1 VSPYIIGVDP
11 GAAGALA
18 LLDMEAGRIIEVRD
32 MPVHQVTI
40 GKTKRKRVDL
50 HGLVD
55 IIRSWA
61 LCYGPHAFVEEVHS
75 SPMDGPVGA
84 FAFGEAFGAVKTAIA
99 GADIPLQLIRPQEW
113 KAHHRLIG
121 KDKDDSRRLASQLLP
136 AASAHWARKM
146 DDGRAEAA
154 LIALY
159 GASTLRGK
167 S

>member
-1 VSPYIIGVDP
+1 MNYILGVDP

-18 LLDMEAGRIIEVRD
+18 LLNGDDGRLVEVRD

-55 IIRSWA
+55 IVRSWA
-61 LCYGPHAFVEEVHS
+61 LCYGPRAFVEEVHS

-99 GADIPLQLIRPQEW
+99 GANIPMVLVRPQEW
-113 KAHHRLIG
+113 KTHHRLIG

-136 AASAHWARKM
+136 AAASNWARKM

-159 GASTLRGK
+159 GASTLRR
-167 S
+167 

>member
-1 VSPYIIGVDP
+1 LNYIIGADP
-11 GAAGALA
+11 GASGALA
-18 LLDMEAGRIIEVRD
+18 LLSPEGRLVDVRD
-32 MPVHQVTI
+32 MPTHQVTI

-55 IIRSWA
+55 IVRSWA

-84 FAFGEAFGAVKTAIA
+84 FAFGEAFGALKAAIA
-99 GADIPLQLIRPQEW
+99 AADVPMTLVRPPEW
-113 KAHHRLIG
+113 KTHHRLIG

-136 AASAHWARKM
+136 AASSNWARKM

-159 GASTLRGK
+159 GASLLRR
-167 S
+167 